1 MLIRILLLDK
11 FCRMFRRSNVFKDKS
26 GQAIT
31 EYVFLLALVAI
42 VSLIALSFM
51 LNKGYGIAFNKYKNL
66 LATPYHY
73 E

>member
-1 MLIRILLLDK
+1 M
-11 FCRMFRRSNVFKDKS
+11 FKDRS

-42 VSLIALSFM
+42 VSLITLSFM

-66 LATPYHY
+66 LSVPYRY